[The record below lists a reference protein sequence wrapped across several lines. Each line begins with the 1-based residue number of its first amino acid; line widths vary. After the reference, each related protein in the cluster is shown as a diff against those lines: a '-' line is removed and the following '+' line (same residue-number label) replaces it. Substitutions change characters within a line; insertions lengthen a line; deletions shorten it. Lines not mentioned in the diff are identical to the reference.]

1 MIVLTAL
8 VVTIVVAVG
17 GGLIGLAVKADL
29 VESADEVGASWSDK
43 VRRLVEQDNLPT
55 TLPAII
61 NSEEAAVQVVL
72 GDRVLA
78 ATPNLHQAAV
88 LDLPQPPVGTERV
101 FDVERLPLPEAGP
114 FRVAAHGVAAPVG
127 DVTIFVA
134 ISVDHVGETVASAV
148 KAGGAGLALLVLALC
163 GVMWFV
169 IGRTLAPVDA
179 ITAQAAEVS
188 GNQLDRRV
196 PEPVQD
202 DEIGR
207 LARTVN
213 AMLARLQGSAERQR
227 RFVADAAHELRN
239 PIASIRAQLETAP
252 DRTGGVQA
260 LVPDLMHET
269 LRMHAL
275 VDQLLLLARSDAGSL
290 ALNRHAVDLDDTVE
304 AAVTSCQC
312 QGNVPV
318 DLSAVHPVQLSGDP
332 RLLEQVAR
340 NLIENAVRYAATE
353 VRVGLCADA
362 ADAVLTVDDDGPGV
376 PERHRE
382 VVFNRFT
389 RLDAARDRGGGGV
402 GLGLAIVAGIV
413 SAHDGSIEVTGSPV
427 GGARFTVRLPLNGA
441 ALDS

>member
-8 VVTIVVAVG
+8 VVTIVVAAG
-17 GGLIGLAVKADL
+17 GVLIGLAVKADL
-29 VESADEVGASWSDK
+29 VESADEVGASWADK
-43 VRRLVEQDNLPT
+43 VSRQVEQDNLPA
-55 TLPAII
+55 TLPELVDD
-61 NSEEAAVQVVL
+61 EEAAVQVVS
-72 GDRVLA
+72 GGRVLA
-78 ATPNLHQAAV
+78 ATPNLEAAAV
-88 LDLPQPPVGTERV
+88 LDLPQPPVGTRQV
-101 FDVERLPLPEAGP
+101 FEVERLPLTEEGP
-114 FRVAAHGVAAPVG
+114 FRVAAVGVAAPAG

-134 ISVDHVGETVASAV
+134 ISVNDVAETVASAARV
-148 KAGGAGLALLVLALC
+148 GGAGIALLVLALC

-169 IGRTLAPVDA
+169 IGKTLAPVDA
-179 ITAQAAEVS
+179 ITAQAEEVS

-239 PIASIRAQLETAP
+239 PIASIRAQLETAR
-252 DRTGGVQA
+252 DGTGGVQA
-260 LVPDLMHET
+260 LVPDLMYET

-275 VDQLLLLARSDAGSL
+275 VDQLLLLTRSDAGSL
-290 ALNRHAVDLDDTVE
+290 APNRQAVDLDDTVE
-304 AAVTSCQC
+304 AAVTSCQ
-312 QGNVPV
+312 GDVAV
-318 DLSAVHPVQLSGDP
+318 DLSAVCPVQLSGDP
-332 RLLEQVAR
+332 HLLEQVAR
-340 NLIENAVRYAATE
+340 NLIENAVRYAAAE
-353 VRVGLCADA
+353 VRVGLSADA
-362 ADAVLTVDDDGPGV
+362 TEAVLTVEDDGPGV

-413 SAHDGSIEVTGSPV
+413 SAHDGSVEVTDSPV

-441 ALDS
+441 ALDY